1 MNPKDLKYSQE
12 HEWVRLETENVASIG
27 ITAFAADELSDVVF
41 VEVPDKDAEITQFQQ
56 LGEIESV
63 KAVSELFSPISGRVT
78 ERNERVLDN
87 PELVNSSPY
96 GDGWLLKVLVTDV
109 LELDNLMTAEQY
121 ETFVASGE

>member
-27 ITAFAADELSDVVF
+27 ITAFAAEELGDVVF

-121 ETFVASGE
+121 ETFVASRE

>member
-27 ITAFAADELSDVVF
+27 ITAFAAEELGDVVF

-109 LELDNLMTAEQY
+109 LELDNLMTSEQY
-121 ETFVASGE
+121 ETFVASRE